1 MDSGQRIGRHS
12 KLRNLSFVRNTEHQ
26 MSTYLATVTDD
37 NHVIVTIDG
46 IEVDRPG
53 PWDTSEGAHLWAA
66 DIVASLEAGNLHYP
80 QQPGWPDGN

>member
-1 MDSGQRIGRHS
+1 
-12 KLRNLSFVRNTEHQ
+12 

-53 PWDTSEGAHLWAA
+53 PWDTPKARTSGPPTSSP
-66 DIVASLEAGNLHYP
+66 ASKPATSTTLNS
-80 QQPGWPDGN
+80 PDG